1 MKGKDDHP
9 AAPGRIESPPETIDR
24 AARLFRAIGDP
35 ARLRLLAYLS
45 GGEACVTE
53 IARLTGE
60 QISTVS
66 QRLRVLRSENL
77 VSRRRSGKHINYTLA
92 DRHIAELVGNAL
104 EHVSEGFS
112 ARKG

>member
-1 MKGKDDHP
+1 MEP
-9 AAPGRIESPPETIDR
+9 SAEAIDR
-24 AARLFRAIGDP
+24 AARLFRAVGDP

-45 GGEACVTE
+45 SGEACVSE
-53 IARLTGE
+53 IAQATSE

-77 VSRRRSGKHINYTLA
+77 VARRRSGKHINYTLA

-104 EHVSEGFS
+104 EHVAE
-112 ARKG
+112 A